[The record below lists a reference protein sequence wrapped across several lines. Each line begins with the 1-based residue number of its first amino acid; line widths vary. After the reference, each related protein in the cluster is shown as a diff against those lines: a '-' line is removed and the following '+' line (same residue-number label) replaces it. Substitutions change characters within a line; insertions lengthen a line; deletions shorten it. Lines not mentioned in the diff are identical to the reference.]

1 MSNNDIQLGT
11 VQLSKSG
18 KKYLDI
24 FQSINDNAP
33 HGRGHIYAVD
43 NQGIRWYCIKKKD
56 SNNTPL
62 QDLAGNY
69 DIMKMPLSS
78 RGMKFQYKML
88 NKKRLVITL
97 NQDGTPEA
105 IA

>member
-1 MSNNDIQLGT
+1 MINKDIQLGT

-18 KKYLDI
+18 KKYLNI

-56 SNNTPL
+56 ANNTPA
-62 QDLAGNY
+62 QEIAGNY

-78 RGMKFQYKML
+78 RGVKFQYKML

-97 NQDGTPEA
+97 DQDGTPEA

>member
-1 MSNNDIQLGT
+1 MNNNDIQLGT
-11 VQLSKSG
+11 IQLSKSG

-56 SNNTPL
+56 ANNTL
-62 QDLAGNY
+62 TQEIAGNY
-69 DIMKMPLSS
+69 NIMKMPLSS
-78 RGMKFQYKML
+78 HGMKFQYKML

-97 NQDGTPEA
+97 NEDGIPEA

>member
-1 MSNNDIQLGT
+1 MNNNDIQLGT
-11 VQLSKSG
+11 IQLSKSG

-43 NQGIRWYCIKKKD
+43 NQGIRWYCIKKKGG
-56 SNNTPL
+56 NTTP

-69 DIMKMPLSS
+69 DIMKMPLSN

-97 NQDGTPEA
+97 NEDGSPEP